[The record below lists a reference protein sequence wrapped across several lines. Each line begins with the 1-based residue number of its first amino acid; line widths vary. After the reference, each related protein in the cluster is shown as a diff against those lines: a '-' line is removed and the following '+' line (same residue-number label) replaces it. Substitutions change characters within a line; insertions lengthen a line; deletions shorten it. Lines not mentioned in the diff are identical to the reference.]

1 MIDNAKIEHLCDQLK
16 LASIINNYGS
26 YAQEASK
33 NEWCY
38 TKYLEK
44 VLEQE
49 LIQRQTRRSDILN
62 KLAKFIDNKRL
73 EQFDFTFAIG
83 VSKKQVEDL
92 SALGF
97 IERRENIVFLGP
109 SGVGKTHLATALGYA
124 ATSRGYRVKFISAA
138 ELMLKLESAM
148 RQNKYDLAMSRL
160 VMHPSLLIIDEI
172 GYLPLTRDQANH
184 FFQVVSK
191 RYEKGSIIMT
201 SNLPFVQW
209 DQALAGDRVLT
220 AAMLDRLLHHSH
232 IIQIKGD
239 SYRLKHKQKSGM
251 IGSSLMDKADLK
263 L

>member
-1 MIDNAKIEHLCDQLK
+1 MIDNARIENLCDQLK
-16 LASIINNYGS
+16 LSGIINNYGS

-33 NEWCY
+33 NEWSY
-38 TKYLEK
+38 TQYLEK

-49 LIQRQTRRSDILN
+49 LINRQTKRSNILN

-73 EQFDFTFAIG
+73 DSFDFAFATG
-83 VSKKQVEDL
+83 VSKKQIEDL
-92 SALGF
+92 AALGF
-97 IERRENIVFLGP
+97 IERKENIVFLGP

-124 ATSRGYRVKFISAA
+124 ATTRGYRVKFISAA
-138 ELMLKLESAM
+138 DLMLRLETAM
-148 RQNKYDLAMSRL
+148 RQNKYDQEMSRS
-160 VMHPSLLIIDEI
+160 VVHPSLLIIDEI

-191 RYEKGSIIMT
+191 RYEKGSIILT
-201 SNLPFVQW
+201 SNLPFIQW

-232 IIQIKGD
+232 IIQINGD
-239 SYRLKHKQKSGM
+239 SYRLKQKQRSGI
-251 IGSSLMDKADLK
+251 IGSSLLDKTDFK